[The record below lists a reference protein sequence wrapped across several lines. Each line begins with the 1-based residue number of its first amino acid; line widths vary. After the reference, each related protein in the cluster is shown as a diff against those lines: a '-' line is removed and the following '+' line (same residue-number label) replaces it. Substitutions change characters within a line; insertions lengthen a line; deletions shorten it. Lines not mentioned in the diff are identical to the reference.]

1 MVAKE
6 EKVVLDCTLEH
17 RCIEC
22 LLEHSWTGMK
32 LFLLRRDV
40 NTQGGKWRFR
50 KGQARMKKLII
61 KDKERGNQDHSLGR
75 RSASIGDIY

>member
-1 MVAKE
+1 
-6 EKVVLDCTLEH
+6 
-17 RCIEC
+17 
-22 LLEHSWTGMK
+22 MK

-50 KGQARMKKLII
+50 KGQARVKKLII

-75 RSASIGDIY
+75 RSAYIGDIY